1 MAQKKINYGAA
12 PNDGTGDLYRV
23 AMIKIDDNFTDLY
36 ALAGGLENNKVAKS
50 TTLALS
56 GGATAAATALNGS
69 AITLDITSLDMSK
82 ASGTLAVAHGGTG
95 VTTSTGTGA
104 NVQAD
109 SPALIGK
116 PTAPL
121 PAADAAD
128 GQVANVKYVKD
139 GLSFKANSADV
150 TTALATKAN
159 TSDVNTAL
167 AAKADKAAMDTALAA
182 KADTSAVNS
191 ALALKVDKDGSKVLS
206 DNNYTND
213 ERVKLANI
221 GDGASNDRSKH
232 TGVQPI
238 SSVTDLESRLD
249 SALRV
254 RLITSVSVQ
263 DFLAQAV
270 ALGPGYYRPYSALPV
285 PPPIPSDSAGFLSL
299 TADTFTLFFGNYIT
313 GKPVIFSGSL
323 NDINLGTWKVFQ
335 IDDAAKLGVQS
346 SKRDANR
353 NKACTPGSF
362 GWGVTPSVNSGDA
375 GEYLS
380 TATID
385 DASKWVSGVQ
395 RCISDKVPGGYA
407 DILRVGAGYSGD
419 SSAWFHDVAFT
430 TSGEIHARHKLN
442 EDPWTSWEKF
452 FTTKNAVGPIA
463 SSIIEN
469 GSNANGEYTKF
480 ADGTAMAWGY
490 RLGYVAGDNYTPL
503 PITFT
508 SSSSAS
514 MSVLPSTGWQTPL
527 GWYATNSQF
536 VFNMPAT
543 NASNGYTFFVLGRWK

>member
-1 MAQKKINYGAA
+1 MAQQILKNNCYGVLAA
-12 PNDGTGDLYRV
+12 GIAANTASIPLLD
-23 AMIKIDDNFTDLY
+23 ASQWP
-36 ALAGGLENNKVAKS
+36 ALAVGDWCLATLIGLNENGQESVWEIVKVTGKLNNTLTVERGQEGIAARAWPAGTVLQMRLTAGS
-50 TTLALS
+50 VATPSLVEAVRLAL
-56 GGATAAATALNGS
+56 LQ
-69 AITLDITSLDMSK
+69 MM
-82 ASGTLAVAHGGTG
+82 
-95 VTTSTGTGA
+95 
-104 NVQAD
+104 AD
-109 SPALIGK
+109 DRA
-116 PTAPL
+116 
-121 PAADAAD
+121 
-128 GQVANVKYVKD
+128 QVD
-139 GLSFKANSADV
+139 GLLGA
-150 TTALATKAN
+150 
-159 TSDVNTAL
+159 
-167 AAKADKAAMDTALAA
+167 
-182 KADTSAVNS
+182 
-191 ALALKVDKDGSKVLS
+191 KVDKNGAKVLS
-206 DNNYTND
+206 DNNFTNAQM
-213 ERVKLANI
+213 VKLANI
-221 GDGASNDRSKH
+221 ADGASNDRSKH

-270 ALGPGYYRPYSALPV
+270 ALGPGYYRPYTALPV

-313 GKPVIFSGSL
+313 GKPIIFSGSL

-346 SKRDANR
+346 SQRDANR

-407 DILRVGAGYSGD
+407 DILRVGAGHSGD

-508 SSSSAS
+508 GSRAAS
-514 MSVLPSTGWQTPL
+514 MSVIPSTGWQTPL
-527 GWYATNSQF
+527 GWYANNSQL